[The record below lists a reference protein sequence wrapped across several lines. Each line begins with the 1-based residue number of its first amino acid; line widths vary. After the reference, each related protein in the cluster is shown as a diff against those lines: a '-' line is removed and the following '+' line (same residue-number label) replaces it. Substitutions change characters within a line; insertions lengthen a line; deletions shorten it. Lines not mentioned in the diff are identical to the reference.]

1 MLVAIAAGNFPGM
14 GVGSADVPVQ
24 KAEQFAFD
32 HLDATSASKALMQKA
47 GFPRNAGVERSA
59 PIRLIGAVNFQKDTT
74 MKLRTEHGQKQQPV
88 RRLMDEAEIESGEEM
103 EEELETQGQ
112 IEELSDSDQAPDQ
125 APGET
130 RERQQMIEGNAD
142 ASRTLEQLEKQHA
155 LDRDNPDSRIDDLDP
170 TPPKSD

>member
-1 MLVAIAAGNFPGM
+1 
-14 GVGSADVPVQ
+14 
-24 KAEQFAFD
+24 
-32 HLDATSASKALMQKA
+32 
-47 GFPRNAGVERSA
+47 
-59 PIRLIGAVNFQKDTT
+59 

>member
-1 MLVAIAAGNFPGM
+1 
-14 GVGSADVPVQ
+14 
-24 KAEQFAFD
+24 
-32 HLDATSASKALMQKA
+32 
-47 GFPRNAGVERSA
+47 
-59 PIRLIGAVNFQKDTT
+59 
-74 MKLRTEHGQKQQPV
+74 MKLRTEHGQKQPPA
-88 RRLMDEAEIESGEEM
+88 RRLMDDPEIGSADEAG
-103 EEELETQGQ
+103 EELETQGQ
-112 IEELSDSDQAPDQ
+112 TEEMSDADQAPDQ